1 MMVFRCSFNGL
12 MNTLKLMN
20 CKIIVIGWGRM
31 GVTHASI
38 INGLYPSSFEFILVE
53 PDKKVSRITQK
64 TLGYTVV
71 SNINE
76 VNVQNAVVLITTPP
90 SIHSLLCD
98 NVLSRGA
105 SSVFV
110 EKPFGLFDKRVS
122 DDPRISVGYVLRFSE
137 VVQQLKSII
146 RKDGCSKI
154 SLDYS
159 SHTLT
164 KPPKGWRNTEY
175 GGVLNEMGSHL
186 IDLMLYLGGG
196 QEFKVLSS
204 SVQSVISEVDDI
216 VSVKGILGDIEV
228 ELSLNWVNSDY
239 RKPVW
244 SGYVETSQRT
254 VRFDQQSIDEGFEAA
269 AVDYYVRGRDFSLQM
284 KHFVENDKSIICN
297 SKEANA
303 VHDVITKI
311 KEKA

>member
-1 MMVFRCSFNGL
+1 MKKVV
-12 MNTLKLMN
+12 
-20 CKIIVIGWGRM
+20 VIGWGRM
-31 GVTHASI
+31 GVTHTSI
-38 INGLYPSSFEFILVE
+38 INGLYPNTFEFTLVE
-53 PDKKVSRITQK
+53 PNSKVSIITRK
-64 TLGYTVV
+64 TLGYKVV
-71 SNINE
+71 SGINE
-76 VNVQNAVVLITTPP
+76 INVEDAVVLITTPP

-122 DDPRISVGYVLRFSE
+122 NNPQISVGYVLRFSE
-137 VVQQLKSII
+137 VAQKLKSII
-146 RKDGCSKI
+146 NEEGCIKI

-164 KPPKGWRNTEY
+164 KSPKGWRNTEY

-196 QEFKVLSS
+196 QEFKVLKSS
-204 SVQSVISEVDDI
+204 IQGIISEVDDI
-216 VSVKGILGDIEV
+216 VSVKGLLGEIEV
-228 ELSLNWVNSDY
+228 ELSLNWVNTDY

-244 SGYVETSQRT
+244 SGFVETSKRT
-254 VRFDQQSIDEGFEAA
+254 IRFDQQSIDGGFEAA
-269 AVDYYVRGRDFSLQM
+269 SVDYYVRGRDFSLQM
-284 KHFVENDKSIICN
+284 KHFIENDKSIICN
-297 SKEANA
+297 SEEANS